1 MMYLFTYNLQKRQRN
16 QRCFFLFDDNQNDDK
31 LRKKKKGKKML
42 RLVINHREETFL
54 LTGEIRFTF
63 FQERGHT
70 FLSISLRKKISID

>member
-1 MMYLFTYNLQKRQRN
+1 MIIKMMINYE
-16 QRCFFLFDDNQNDDK
+16 
-31 LRKKKKGKKML
+31 KKKKGKKML

-70 FLSISLRKKISID
+70 FLSISLRKEISID